1 MPILLSIISA
11 DFHSLWQLKTGLVGL
26 VSTTKFLVSRH
37 NYYKEGGKKTAR
49 LSPLLFVLRKEEQR
63 WSGLLCEEDLP
74 ILPNLWWPAPSAGR
88 RRPAASL
95 SPTPSPSPWDS
106 SRSSTGRE
114 LACPYPHSH
123 TAATAQQT
131 QKFQETEAHT
141 AMPSEIFTDKTQQ
154 TKLNSTLQTR
164 THIHTP
170 WRSAWGSDRGW
181 GCWCRRIASA
191 GCLPLWR

>member
-1 MPILLSIISA
+1 MLLLIPILLSIISA
-11 DFHSLWQLKTGLVGL
+11 DFHSLWPLKTGLVGL

-37 NYYKEGGKKTAR
+37 NYYKEGGKKTTR
-49 LSPLLFVLRKEEQR
+49 PSPVLFVLRKEEQR
-63 WSGLLCEEDLP
+63 WSGLLFEEDLP

-123 TAATAQQT
+123 TAETAQQT

-141 AMPSEIFTDKTQQ
+141 AMLEWNLYRQNTTNKS
-154 TKLNSTLQTR
+154 KLHSSN
-164 THIHTP
+164 THTHTHLGVAP
-170 WRSAWGSDRGW
+170 EEAIGDGDVDVE
-181 GCWCRRIASA
+181 G
-191 GCLPLWR
+191 